1 MTTPPTHLPGAAPPD
16 AGDETE
22 TCEQTHRRAERL
34 QRRVDRLTE
43 CSEVFV
49 HDIRTPVSV
58 AAGRIALAREADD
71 DDEHLE
77 AAADALARVG
87 GMLERWRTLLRAEE
101 RARWERLDFEALV
114 RSVWRDLATP
124 RDDLLVEGTLEF
136 RGDPDAVDRLLM
148 NLVSNALDH
157 AGPDVTVW
165 AGSIDEDGFYVEDDG
180 AGIPPS
186 EREAVFDPGHSS
198 GGDGHGFG
206 LTSVEH
212 VADAH
217 DWAVLVDEGRE
228 GGARFEVRDVEV
240 V

>member
-1 MTTPPTHLPGAAPPD
+1 MTAPPTHPGASAPD
-16 AGDETE
+16 AGNDTE
-22 TCEQTHRRAERL
+22 TCEQSRRRAEEL
-34 QRRVDRLTE
+34 QRRLDRLTE
-43 CSEVFV
+43 TSEILV

-58 AAGRIALAREADD
+58 AAGRIALARQSHD
-71 DDEHLE
+71 DDEDLE

-87 GMLERWRTLLRAEE
+87 GMLERWRMLLRAEE
-101 RARWERLDFEALV
+101 RARWEQLDLESAV
-114 RSVWRDLATP
+114 RSTWRDLATP
-124 RDDLLVEGTLEF
+124 RDELRVEGTLEF

-148 NLVSNALDH
+148 NLVTNALDH
-157 AGPDVTVW
+157 AGPAVTVW
-165 AGSIDEDGFYVEDDG
+165 AGTVDEEGFYVEDDG

-217 DWAVLVDEGRE
+217 DWTVRVDEGRD
-228 GGARFEVRDVEV
+228 GGARFEIHGVDVV
-240 V
+240 